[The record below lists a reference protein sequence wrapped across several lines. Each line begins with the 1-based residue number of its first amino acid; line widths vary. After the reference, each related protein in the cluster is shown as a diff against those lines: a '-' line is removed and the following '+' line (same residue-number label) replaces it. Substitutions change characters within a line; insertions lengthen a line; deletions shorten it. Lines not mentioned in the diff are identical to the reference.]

1 MSHTEFGGA
10 VMMESNPK
18 PKKDKKD
25 TGHVRLSKDLV
36 GKLNYIISV
45 QGGSQDTFL
54 DPLVRKTI
62 LAKFDELT
70 ARDPKRK

>member
-1 MSHTEFGGA
+1 MVET
-10 VMMESNPK
+10 NPK
-18 PKKDKKD
+18 PPKA
-25 TGHVRLSKDLV
+25 TGHVRLAKDLV

-45 QGGSQDTFL
+45 VGGSQDTFL
-54 DPLVRKTI
+54 DPLVRKAI